1 MFITYPPERVG
12 ECKATVSAVVFLC
25 GLMNLILDL
34 LGSLDEGKCKIN
46 AFSHSQ
52 ETLLNEKFLIEFA
65 PLLYPLKF
73 AP

>member
-1 MFITYPPERVG
+1 
-12 ECKATVSAVVFLC
+12 
-25 GLMNLILDL
+25 MNLILDL
-34 LGSLDEGKCKIN
+34 LGSLDEGKMQNQC
-46 AFSHSQ
+46 FSHSQ